1 MRRQL
6 LTAAA
11 VIVLAAT
18 ATACN
23 GDGTDPAADASA
35 SADKSPAPQQS
46 NPAPDQGG
54 AGQGGGQDK
63 DKGQGQGQGQGQG
76 GAQAVGG
83 KLTLKG
89 KKPGEQL
96 DVTLKGFADPAH
108 SDNKYMKPAAGK
120 RWVAAQFELVN
131 TGTAAYSDSPSSGAK
146 VVDGQGQSFTQTMG
160 SVTEGPKFPVTVNIA
175 QGAKSLGWVVFSV
188 PENSKP
194 EKVQFTLNGG
204 FANETGEWTLKK

>member
-35 SADKSPAPQQS
+35 SAGKSPAAQQP
-46 NPAPDQGG
+46 NPADQGN
-54 AGQGGGQDK
+54 GGQDK
-63 DKGQGQGQGQGQG
+63 GKGG
-76 GAQAVGG
+76 GDSHAVGG

-89 KKPGEQL
+89 KKAGEQL
-96 DVTLKGFADPAH
+96 DVTLKAFADPAH
-108 SDNKYMKPAAGK
+108 SDNKYLQPAAGK

-131 TGTAAYSDSPSSGAK
+131 TGTADYSDSPSSGAK
-146 VVDGQGQSFTQTMG
+146 VIDGQGQAFTQTMG
-160 SVTEGPKFPVTVNIA
+160 GVTEGPKFPVTVNLA
-175 QGAKSLGWVVFSV
+175 KGAKALGWVVFSV

-194 EKVQFTLNGG
+194 AKVQFTLDGG

>member
-35 SADKSPAPQQS
+35 SADKSPAAQKP
-46 NPAPDQGG
+46 NPADQGTG
-54 AGQGGGQDK
+54 GQGGGQDK
-63 DKGQGQGQGQGQG
+63 DKGQGGD
-76 GAQAVGG
+76 AHAVGG

-89 KKPGEQL
+89 KKAGEQL

-108 SDNKYMKPAAGK
+108 SDNKYLQPAAGK
-120 RWVAAQFELVN
+120 HWVAAQFELVN
-131 TGTAAYSDSPSSGAK
+131 TGTVAYSDSPSSGAK
-146 VVDGQGQSFTQTMG
+146 VIDTQGQAFTQTMG
-160 SVTEGPKFPVTVNIA
+160 GVTEGPKFPVTVNLA
-175 QGAKSLGWVVFSV
+175 QGAKSLGWIVFSV
-188 PENSKP
+188 PDSSKP
-194 EKVQFTLNGG
+194 AKVQFTLDGG
-204 FANETGEWTLKK
+204 FANETGEWTLNK

>member
-35 SADKSPAPQQS
+35 SADKSPAAQQ
-46 NPAPDQGG
+46 PAEQGN
-54 AGQGGGQDK
+54 AGQGGGQGKDQGK
-63 DKGQGQGQGQGQG
+63 GQDQGQDKGQG
-76 GAQAVGG
+76 GAHAVGG

-89 KKPGEQL
+89 KKAGEQL

-108 SDNKYMKPAAGK
+108 SDNKYLQPAAGK

-131 TGTAAYSDSPSSGAK
+131 TGTVAYSDSPSSGAK
-146 VVDGQGQSFTQTMG
+146 VLDEQGQAFTQTMG
-160 SVTEGPKFPVTVNIA
+160 GVTEGPKFPVTVNIA
-175 QGAKSLGWVVFSV
+175 QGGKALGWIVFSV

-194 EKVQFTLNGG
+194 SKVQFTLDGG

>member
-6 LTAAA
+6 ITAAA

-23 GDGTDPAADASA
+23 GDGTDPAADPGA
-35 SADKSPAPQQS
+35 SADKSPAPAQS
-46 NPAPDQGG
+46 NPAADKGNGG
-54 AGQGGGQDK
+54 QDKGQGGGQDK
-63 DKGQGQGQGQGQG
+63 GQGQG
-76 GAQAVGG
+76 GAHAVGG

-146 VVDGQGQSFTQTMG
+146 VVDEQGQAFTQSMG

-175 QGAKSLGWVVFSV
+175 QGGKALGWVVFSV

-194 EKVQFTLNGG
+194 SKVQFTLDGG

>member
-35 SADKSPAPQQS
+35 SAGKSPAPQQS

-63 DKGQGQGQGQGQG
+63 EKGQGQDKGQG

-131 TGTAAYSDSPSSGAK
+131 TGTVAYSDSPSSGAK
-146 VVDGQGQSFTQTMG
+146 VVDGQGQAFTQTMG

-204 FANETGEWTLKK
+204 FGNETGEWTLKK

>member
-11 VIVLAAT
+11 VIVLATT

-35 SADKSPAPQQS
+35 PADKSPAAQQP
-46 NPAPDQGG
+46 NPGDQGKG
-54 AGQGGGQDK
+54 PDKDKDK
-63 DKGQGQGQGQGQG
+63 DKGQGGD
-76 GAQAVGG
+76 AHAVGG

-89 KKPGEQL
+89 KKAGEQL

-108 SDNKYMKPAAGK
+108 SDNKYNKPSAGK
-120 RWVAAQFELVN
+120 RFVAAQFELVN

-146 VVDGQGQSFTQTMG
+146 VVDEQGQAFTQTMG
-160 SVTEGPKFPVTVNIA
+160 SVTEGPKFPVTVNLA
-175 QGAKSLGWVVFSV
+175 QGAKALGWVVFAV

-194 EKVQFTLNGG
+194 AKVQFTLDSG
-204 FANETGEWTLKK
+204 FGNETGEWTLKK

>member
-23 GDGTDPAADASA
+23 GDGTDPAADAGA
-35 SADKSPAPQQS
+35 SAGKSPA
-46 NPAPDQGG
+46 AQGAG
-54 AGQGGGQDK
+54 GQGGGQDK
-63 DKGQGQGQGQGQG
+63 DKGQDKGQGQDKDKGQG
-76 GAQAVGG
+76 GDAHAVGG

-89 KKPGEQL
+89 KKAGEQL

-108 SDNKYMKPAAGK
+108 SDNKYLQPAAGK

-131 TGTAAYSDSPSSGAK
+131 TGTVAYSDSPSSGAK
-146 VVDGQGQSFTQTMG
+146 VIDGQGQAFTQTMG
-160 SVTEGPKFPVTVNIA
+160 GVTEGPKFPVTVNLA
-175 QGAKSLGWVVFSV
+175 QGAKSLGWIVFSV

-194 EKVQFTLNGG
+194 AKVQFTMDGG
-204 FANETGEWTLKK
+204 FANETGEWTLKKS